1 MFFTHSLRSITTNVT
16 KRFKMSRILLYNSY
30 RKKWVLLG
38 LTVRTWTRSG
48 DSHWC
53 NSITKF
59 KANKK
64 KVLSLTK
71 SSEIR
76 ANVLADMWLVP
87 KVNFEKY
94 LCSIYVA
101 PMLQKP
107 LLKELM
113 KNEVWRKFDWRT
125 EKILEHPISVDS
137 PTLNSIRHR

>member
-1 MFFTHSLRSITTNVT
+1 M
-16 KRFKMSRILLYNSY
+16 
-30 RKKWVLLG
+30 
-38 LTVRTWTRSG
+38 
-48 DSHWC
+48 
-53 NSITKF
+53 
-59 KANKK
+59 
-64 KVLSLTK
+64 K

-107 LLKELM
+107 LRKELM

-137 PTLNSIRHR
+137 PKDSPTLISIRRSIVKIHAKRSWIHSAIPTLKGEK